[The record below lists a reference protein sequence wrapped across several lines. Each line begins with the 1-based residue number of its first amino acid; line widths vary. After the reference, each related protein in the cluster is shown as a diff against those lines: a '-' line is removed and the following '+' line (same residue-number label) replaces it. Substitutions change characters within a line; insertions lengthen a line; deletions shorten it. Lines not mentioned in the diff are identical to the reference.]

1 MEITT
6 IKLSKETKKRLNKL
20 KTHNRESYEEILKK
34 ILNIL
39 NICKNNPIKTKE
51 KLSDIEKIKRIKN

>member
-39 NICKNNPIKTKE
+39 NICKNNPLKAKE
-51 KLSDIEKIKRIKN
+51 KLLDIEKIKRIKN

>member
-6 IKLSKETKKRLNKL
+6 IKLSKDTKKRLNKL
-20 KTHNRESYEEILKK
+20 KTHSRESYEEILKK

-39 NICKNNPIKTKE
+39 NICKNNPIKAKE

>member
-39 NICKNNPIKTKE
+39 NICKNNPIKAKE

>member
-20 KTHNRESYEEILKK
+20 KTHNRESHEEILKK
-34 ILNIL
+34 MLNIL
-39 NICKNNPIKTKE
+39 SICKNNPNRAKE
-51 KLSDIEKIKRIKN
+51 RLSNIEKIKIIKN